1 MNPRPAAVAS
11 RRGALSLQAR
21 LIAGV
26 VAVALVLATVAVSI
40 TLYTRGYLLRQ
51 VDQRLEQVAQ
61 PFLDRDRPGG
71 GGIPDFQAQ
80 PGFDP
85 DNDGR
90 FPRFFESYVA
100 ACDPGAEQPRLV
112 VPYENPI
119 GDPVTSCTDLRAAG
133 EAHGYPLHL
142 TVDSATGK
150 AHYRLL
156 VRDEGSALVVSA
168 IPLGDQESAVNRLIL
183 LELVGLAAALAV
195 LGAVAF
201 WVIRLGIR
209 PIKQMTATASEISAA
224 SATEMARR
232 VPVGPPHTEAGALA
246 VAVNS
251 MLDRIETA
259 VGERARSEDRLRQ
272 FVADA
277 SHELRTPVTTIRGYA
292 ELYRH
297 GGLAQPDDLTDAM
310 RRTEQEAQRM
320 GRLVEDMLTLA
331 KLDQHRPLERVA
343 VDLGVLATDA
353 GRDAAAA
360 APERSVTATV
370 EPGVDLTITG
380 DTDRLRQVLA
390 NVIGN
395 ALTHTP
401 PASAVTIAASRLPG
415 DRVLLTVADQGP
427 GMPPDVAARV
437 TERFYRADPSR
448 ARSNGGSGLGMAI
461 VEGIVAAHAGTV
473 TISSSPEQGTT
484 VSITLPVTGTA
495 TPPATAAPGVASAV
509 APAAPVLSN
518 L

>member
-1 MNPRPAAVAS
+1 MRSGV
-11 RRGALSLQAR
+11 GALSLQAR

-26 VAVALVLATVAVSI
+26 TAVALVLATVALSI
-40 TLYTRGYLLRQ
+40 TLYTRGYLLDQ
-51 VDQRLEQVAQ
+51 VDQRLEAAAVV
-61 PFLDRDRPGG
+61 PGERNRPGNDG
-71 GGIPDFQAQ
+71 PGDFQ
-80 PGFDP
+80 PPVFDP
-85 DNDGR
+85 DGDS
-90 FPRFFESYVA
+90 RFFPLPDMYVGG
-100 ACDPGAEQPRLV
+100 CPVGATALDGIA
-112 VPYENPI
+112 PYASDI
-119 GDPVTSCTDLRAAG
+119 GLPVADCAVLRAEG
-133 EAHGYPLHL
+133 ETSGYPLHL
-142 TVDSATGK
+142 TVESDSGGAN
-150 AHYRLL
+150 YRLIVKEDDGL
-156 VRDEGSALVVSA
+156 LRVWGV
-168 IPLGDQESAVNRLIL
+168 PLGDLEAAVNRLIL

-232 VPVGPPHTEAGALA
+232 VPVAPPHTEAGALA

-259 VGERARSEDRLRQ
+259 VGERARSEGRLRQ

-277 SHELRTPVTTIRGYA
+277 SHELRTPLTTIRGYA

-297 GGLAQPDDLTDAM
+297 GGLAQPDDLSDAM

-343 VDLGVLATDA
+343 VDLGALATDA

-360 APERSVTATV
+360 APERSVTTTV

-401 PASAVTIAASRLPG
+401 AGSAITIVAGRLAG
-415 DRVLLTVADQGP
+415 DRVMLTVADEGP

-437 TERFYRADPSR
+437 TERFYRADPAR

-461 VEGIVAAHAGTV
+461 VEGIVAAHAGSV
-473 TISSSPEQGTT
+473 AIDSAPERGTT

-495 TPPATAAPGVASAV
+495 TPPAATPAPAV
-509 APAAPVLSN
+509 AASTPALSN
-518 L
+518 F

>member
-1 MNPRPAAVAS
+1 MRS
-11 RRGALSLQAR
+11 GMGALSLQAR

-40 TLYTRGYLLRQ
+40 TLYTRDYLLEQ
-51 VDQRLEQVAQ
+51 VDQRLAAAAQ
-61 PFLDRDRPGG
+61 APGERNRPGDDG
-71 GGIPDFQAQ
+71 GPGDFQRPA
-80 PGFDP
+80 FDP
-85 DNDGR
+85 DGDHLFQLPDMYVGGCPAGATTLAGIAPYASALGR
-90 FPRFFESYVA
+90 PVA
-100 ACDPGAEQPRLV
+100 ACA
-112 VPYENPI
+112 
-119 GDPVTSCTDLRAAG
+119 DLRADG
-133 EAHGYPLHL
+133 ETSGYPLHL
-142 TVDSATGK
+142 TVESDSGGG
-150 AHYRLL
+150 HYRLIVKDDAGL
-156 VRDEGSALVVSA
+156 LRVWG
-168 IPLGDQESAVNRLIL
+168 IPLGDQEAAVSRLIQ
-183 LELVGLAAALAV
+183 LELAGLVAALAV

-224 SATEMARR
+224 SASELARR
-232 VPVGPPHTEAGALA
+232 VPEAPAHTEAGALA
-246 VAVNS
+246 VAVNA

-320 GRLVEDMLTLA
+320 GRLVEDMLILA
-331 KLDQHRPLERVA
+331 KLDQHRPLDRVA
-343 VDLGVLATDA
+343 VDLGSLATDA

-360 APERSVTATV
+360 APGRSVTVSV
-370 EPGVDLTITG
+370 EPGVDLTVTG

-401 PASAVTIAASRLPG
+401 ATSAVTIAAGRLPG
-415 DRVLLTVADQGP
+415 GRVLLTVADQGP
-427 GMPPDVAARV
+427 GMPPEVAARV
-437 TERFYRADPSR
+437 TERFYRADPAR
-448 ARSNGGSGLGMAI
+448 ARNNGGSGLGMAI
-461 VEGIVAAHAGTV
+461 VDGIVAAHAGTV
-473 TISSSPEQGTT
+473 AVDSTPERGTI

-495 TPPATAAPGVASAV
+495 TPADAVSPPVAAAP
-509 APAAPVLSN
+509 PALSN
-518 L
+518 F

>member
-1 MNPRPAAVAS
+1 M
-11 RRGALSLQAR
+11 GALSLQAR
-21 LIAGV
+21 VVAGV
-26 VAVALVLATVAVSI
+26 IAVALVLATVAVSI
-40 TLYTRGYLLRQ
+40 TVYTRGYLLDQ
-51 VDQRLEQVAQ
+51 VDQRLEGAARVPGDDLA
-61 PFLDRDRPGG
+61 RPGG
-71 GGIPDFQAQ
+71 DGPEDFQ
-80 PGFDP
+80 PPVFDP
-85 DNDGR
+85 AVGGR
-90 FPRFFESYVA
+90 QFRLPDTYIGGCLA
-100 ACDPGAEQPRLV
+100 GAESAV
-112 VPYENPI
+112 GNVPYASGI
-119 GDPVTSCTDLRAAG
+119 GAPVIDCTQLRADG
-133 EAHGYPLHL
+133 ESGGYPIHL
-142 TVDSATGK
+142 TVDSEDGGP
-150 AHYRLL
+150 HYRLI
-156 VRDEGSALVVSA
+156 VRDDNGILVIWG
-168 IPLGDQESAVNRLIL
+168 IPLGDLEAAVNRLVL

-209 PIKQMTATASEISAA
+209 PIKQMTSTASEISAS

-232 VPVGPPHTEAGALA
+232 VPEAPPHTEAGALA

-259 VGERARSEDRLRQ
+259 VSERARSEDRLRQ

-331 KLDQHRPLERVA
+331 KLDQHRPLDRVA
-343 VDLGVLATDA
+343 VDLGQLVADT
-353 GRDAAAA
+353 GQDAAAA
-360 APERSVTATV
+360 APERSIDVAV
-370 EPGVDLTITG
+370 EAGVDLTVTG
-380 DTDRLRQVLA
+380 DVDRLRQVLA
-390 NVIGN
+390 NVVGN

-401 PASAVTIAASRLPG
+401 AASAVTIGVTRLPD
-415 DRVLLTVADQGP
+415 DRIRLTVADQGP

-437 TERFYRADPSR
+437 TERFYRADPAR

-461 VEGIVAAHAGTV
+461 VQGIVAAHGGAV
-473 TISSSPEQGTT
+473 TIDSAPERGTT
-484 VSITLPVTGTA
+484 VSIVLAVTGTA
-495 TPPATAAPGVASAV
+495 TPPADR
-509 APAAPVLSN
+509 PAADPAAAVPPGPASTPALSN

>member
-1 MNPRPAAVAS
+1 M
-11 RRGALSLQAR
+11 GALSLQAR

-26 VAVALVLATVAVSI
+26 AAVALVLATVAVSI
-40 TLYTRGYLLRQ
+40 TLYTRGYLLDQ
-51 VDQRLEQVAQ
+51 VDQRLQQVAE
-61 PFLDRDRPGG
+61 PFGDRNRPGELQ
-71 GGIPDFQAQ
+71 PQ
-80 PGFDP
+80 PGNPDP
-85 DNDGR
+85 GGAGR
-90 FPRFFESYVA
+90 FPRFFETYVGG
-100 ACDPGAEQPRLV
+100 CLDGVDELTGM
-112 VPYENPI
+112 VPYANVI
-119 GDPVTSCTDLRAAG
+119 GDPVVDCARLRSDG
-133 EAHGYPLHL
+133 ETKGYPLHV
-142 TVDSATGK
+142 TVGSTSGDS
-150 AHYRLL
+150 HYRLL
-156 VRDEGSALVVSA
+156 VRQDGSDLVMWG
-168 IPLGDQESAVNRLIL
+168 IPLGDQEAAVNRLIL
-183 LELVGLAAALAV
+183 LELAGLAAALTV

-224 SATEMARR
+224 SASEMARR
-232 VPVGPPHTEAGALA
+232 VPEAPPHTEAGALA
-246 VAVNS
+246 VAVNA

-297 GGLAQPDDLTDAM
+297 GGLARPDDLTDAM

-331 KLDQHRPLERVA
+331 KLDQHRPLDRVA
-343 VDLGVLATDA
+343 VDLGALALDA

-360 APERSVTATV
+360 APERSVTVTV

-401 PASAVTIAASRLPG
+401 ATSAVTIAAGRLPG
-415 DRVLLTVADQGP
+415 DRVRLTVADQGP

-437 TERFYRADPSR
+437 TERFYRADPAR
-448 ARSNGGSGLGMAI
+448 ARNNGGSGLGMAI
-461 VEGIVAAHAGTV
+461 VEGIVTAHAGTV
-473 TISSSPEQGTT
+473 AVDSAPERGTT

-495 TPPATAAPGVASAV
+495 TPPASVATAVASA
-509 APAAPVLSN
+509 PPVLSN

>member
-1 MNPRPAAVAS
+1 M
-11 RRGALSLQAR
+11 GALSLQAR

-26 VAVALVLATVAVSI
+26 VAVALVVATVAVSI
-40 TLYTRGYLLRQ
+40 TVYTRGYLLDQ
-51 VDQRLEQVAQ
+51 VDERLEGAARV
-61 PFLDRDRPGG
+61 PGEDRGRPGG
-71 GGIPDFQAQ
+71 ATPDDFQ
-80 PGFDP
+80 PPVFDP
-85 DNDGR
+85 DGDGR
-90 FPRFFESYVA
+90 FRLPDTYVGGCVADA
-100 ACDPGAEQPRLV
+100 AAPEGI
-112 VPYENPI
+112 VPYAKDI
-119 GDPVTSCTDLRAAG
+119 GEPVVDCASLRADG
-133 EAHGYPLHL
+133 ESRGYPLHL
-142 TVDSATGK
+142 TVDSESGA
-150 AHYRLL
+150 AHYRLI
-156 VRDEGSALVVSA
+156 VREDDGTLLIWG
-168 IPLGDQESAVNRLIL
+168 IPLGDQEAAVNRLIL

-224 SATEMARR
+224 SASELARR
-232 VPVGPPHTEAGALA
+232 VPEAPPHTEAGALA
-246 VAVNS
+246 GAINA

-331 KLDQHRPLERVA
+331 KLDQHRPLDRVA
-343 VDLGVLATDA
+343 VDLGQLATDA

-360 APERSVTATV
+360 APDRSVTTTV
-370 EPGVDLTITG
+370 ESGVDLTITG

-401 PASAVTIAASRLPG
+401 ATSAVTIAASRLPG
-415 DRVLLTVADQGP
+415 DRVLVTVADQGP

-437 TERFYRADPSR
+437 TERFYRADPAR

-473 TISSSPEQGTT
+473 AVDSAPERGTT

-495 TPPATAAPGVASAV
+495 TPPVAMPTGVATAVA
-509 APAAPVLSN
+509 APAPALSQ

>member
-1 MNPRPAAVAS
+1 MTPKV
-11 RRGALSLQAR
+11 GALSLQAR
-21 LIAGV
+21 VIAGV
-26 VAVALVLATVAVSI
+26 AAVALVLSAVAVSI
-40 TLYTRGYLLRQ
+40 TLYTRGYLVDQ
-51 VDQRLEQVAQ
+51 VDQRLTSLARV
-61 PFLDRDRPGG
+61 PGDDRGRPGAG
-71 GGIPDFQAQ
+71 PDSFQ
-80 PGFDP
+80 PPVFDP
-85 DNDGR
+85 DGDGR
-90 FPRFFESYVA
+90 FRLPDTYVGG
-100 ACDPGAEQPRLV
+100 CVPGADTPQGIPPYADDIGSPV
-112 VPYENPI
+112 V
-119 GDPVTSCTDLRAAG
+119 DCASLRADGDAR
-133 EAHGYPLHL
+133 GYPLHL
-142 TVDSATGK
+142 TVDSESGA

-156 VRDEGSALVVSA
+156 VREDDGVLLLWGS
-168 IPLGDQESAVNRLIL
+168 PLGDQEAAVDRLIL

-224 SATEMARR
+224 SASELARR
-232 VPVGPPHTEAGALA
+232 VPAAPAHTEAGALA
-246 VAVNS
+246 GAINA

-331 KLDQHRPLERVA
+331 KLDQHRPLDRVA
-343 VDLGVLATDA
+343 VDLGVLAADA

-360 APERSVTATV
+360 TPERSVTVTV
-370 EPGVDLTITG
+370 EPGADLTITG

-401 PASAVTIAASRLPG
+401 PTSAVTIAAARLPE
-415 DRVLLTVADQGP
+415 DRIRFTVTDQGP

-473 TISSSPEQGTT
+473 TIDSTPERGTT

-495 TPPATAAPGVASAV
+495 TPSLVA
-509 APAAPVLSN
+509 APAAAGPSAVLSN
-518 L
+518 F

>member
-1 MNPRPAAVAS
+1 MTSAPGRTSPV
-11 RRGALSLQAR
+11 GAMSLQAR

-40 TLYTRGYLLRQ
+40 TVYTRGYLLDQ
-51 VDQRLEQVAQ
+51 VDQRLAQVARS
-61 PFLDRDRPGG
+61 PGDRDVRPGG
-71 GGIPDFQAQ
+71 DGSTTPPAADL
-80 PGFDP
+80 
-85 DNDGR
+85 NRDGR
-90 FPRFFESYVA
+90 GPFPDIYRGYCVNGVA
-100 ACDPGAEQPRLV
+100 SGGAPFASNL
-112 VPYENPI
+112 
-119 GDPVTSCTDLRAAG
+119 GTPVIDCVGLAAAG
-133 EAHGYPLHL
+133 QEHGYPLHV
-142 TVDSATGK
+142 TVDSESSGD
-150 AHYRLL
+150 HYRLV
-156 VRDEGSALVVSA
+156 VRESQGVIEIWG
-168 IPLGDQESAVNRLIL
+168 IPLGDQEAAVSRLIQ
-183 LELVGLAAALAV
+183 LELVGLAAALVV

-224 SATEMARR
+224 SASDLARR
-232 VPVGPPHTEAGALA
+232 VPVAPPHTEAGALA

-292 ELYRH
+292 ELYRL
-297 GGLAQPDDLTDAM
+297 GGLAEPADLSDAM

-331 KLDQHRPLERVA
+331 KLDQHRPLDRVV
-343 VDLGVLATDA
+343 VDLGALATDA

-360 APERSVTATV
+360 SPERSVTATV
-370 EPGVDLTITG
+370 EPGADLTITG
-380 DTDRLRQVLA
+380 DSDRLRQVLA

-401 PASAVTIAASRLPG
+401 PTSAVTIGARRLPG
-415 DRVLLTVADQGP
+415 DRILLTVADEGP

-461 VEGIVAAHAGTV
+461 VEGIVAAHGGTV
-473 TISSSPEQGTT
+473 AIDSVPERGTT
-484 VSITLPVTGTA
+484 VSINLPVAGTPA
-495 TPPATAAPGVASAV
+495 PPDAVASA
-509 APAAPVLSN
+509 AAGSIPALSN
-518 L
+518 F

>member
-1 MNPRPAAVAS
+1 MSSGV
-11 RRGALSLQAR
+11 GALSLQAR
-21 LIAGV
+21 VIAGV
-26 VAVALVLATVAVSI
+26 AAVALVLATVAVSI
-40 TLYTRGYLLRQ
+40 TLYTRGYLLDQ
-51 VDQRLEQVAQ
+51 VDQRLAAAARLPGEIG
-61 PFLDRDRPGG
+61 RPGDDG
-71 GGIPDFQAQ
+71 GGFPGDFQP
-80 PGFDP
+80 PGFGP
-85 DNDGR
+85 DGDGR
-90 FPRFFESYVA
+90 TIRLPDMFVGGCLAGTDVLQGNSPYAIDFGSPVADCGRLREDGES
-100 ACDPGAEQPRLV
+100 R
-112 VPYENPI
+112 
-119 GDPVTSCTDLRAAG
+119 
-133 EAHGYPLHL
+133 GYPLKL
-142 TVDSATGK
+142 TVESERGGS
-150 AHYRLL
+150 HYRLYVQDDGTML
-156 VRDEGSALVVSA
+156 RVWG
-168 IPLGDQESAVNRLIL
+168 IPLGDQESAVNRLIV

-224 SATEMARR
+224 SASELARR
-232 VPVGPPHTEAGALA
+232 VPVAAPHTEAGALA
-246 VAVNS
+246 LAVNG

-259 VGERARSEDRLRQ
+259 VGERARSEGRLRQ

-297 GGLAQPDDLTDAM
+297 GGLTQPDDLTDAM

-320 GRLVEDMLTLA
+320 GRPVEDLLTLA
-331 KLDQHRPLERVA
+331 KLDQHRPLEQAA
-343 VDLGVLATDA
+343 VDLGALLTDA
-353 GRDAAAA
+353 GRDGAAA

-370 EPGVDLTITG
+370 EPGEDLTITG
-380 DTDRLRQVLA
+380 DADRLRQVLA
-390 NVIGN
+390 NVVGN

-401 PASAVTIAASRLPG
+401 STSAVTIAARRLPR
-415 DRVLLTVADQGP
+415 DRILLTVADEGP

-437 TERFYRADPSR
+437 TERFYRADPAR

-473 TISSSPEQGTT
+473 AVSSSPDRGTI

-495 TPPATAAPGVASAV
+495 TPAGPAASPSPGTAALPT
-509 APAAPVLSN
+509 PALSN

>member
-1 MNPRPAAVAS
+1 MSSGV
-11 RRGALSLQAR
+11 GALSLQAR

-26 VAVALVLATVAVSI
+26 TAVALVLAAVVVTI
-40 TLYTRGYLLRQ
+40 TLYTRGYLLKQ
-51 VDQRLEQVAQ
+51 VDQRLEQVSQ
-61 PFLDRDRPGG
+61 PFGGDRDRPGSDG
-71 GGIPDFQAQ
+71 TTIPPGLQPL
-80 PGFDP
+80 PGFEP
-85 DNDGR
+85 DGDGR
-90 FPRFFESYVA
+90 TPRAFFEAYVGGCA
-100 ACDPGAEQPRLV
+100 ADAEDLV
-112 VPYENPI
+112 GITPYVNVI
-119 GDPVTSCTDLRAAG
+119 GDPAVGCDRLRTAV
-133 EAHGYPLHL
+133 EASGYPLHL
-142 TVDSATGK
+142 TVNSVSGEG
-150 AHYRLL
+150 HYRLL
-156 VRDEGSALVVSA
+156 IRQQGSDLVVWGL
-168 IPLGDQESAVNRLIL
+168 PLGDQEAAVNRLIL

-224 SATEMARR
+224 SATELARR
-232 VPVGPPHTEAGALA
+232 VPVAPPHTEAGALA

-259 VGERARSEDRLRQ
+259 VGERARSEGRLRQ

-277 SHELRTPVTTIRGYA
+277 SHELRTPLTTIRGYA

-331 KLDQHRPLERVA
+331 KLDQHRPLDRVA
-343 VDLGVLATDA
+343 VDLGALATDA

-360 APERSVTATV
+360 APERSVTTTV
-370 EPGVDLTITG
+370 APGVDLTITG

-401 PASAVTIAASRLPG
+401 ASSAITIAAARLSG
-415 DRVLLTVADQGP
+415 DRILLTVADEGP
-427 GMPPDVAARV
+427 GMSPDVAARV
-437 TERFYRADPSR
+437 TERFYRADPAR

-461 VEGIVAAHAGTV
+461 VEGIVAAHAGSV
-473 TISSSPEQGTT
+473 AIDSAPGRGTT

-495 TPPATAAPGVASAV
+495 TPLAAPPAPAV
-509 APAAPVLSN
+509 AASTPALSKF
-518 L
+518 